1 MTTQIALGGGSAV
14 SRVQL
19 WLGRMMSAIAS
30 LFLVVD
36 GVMKL
41 FRPPVV
47 VKATLQLG
55 YAESAIVGI
64 GATLLLCTL
73 LYIVPRT
80 SAVGAVLL
88 SGYLGGAVASNVRAG
103 MPLFN
108 VLFPIIIAGLAWGGL
123 WFRDLRVRNLLYG

>member
-1 MTTQIALGGGSAV
+1 MTTQTALGGGSFV
-14 SRVQL
+14 SKVQL
-19 WLGRMMSAIAS
+19 WLGRIMSAIVS

-47 VKATLQLG
+47 VKATFQLG

-88 SGYLGGAVASNVRAG
+88 TGYLGGAVASNVRAG

-123 WFRDLRVRNLLYG
+123 WLRDLRVRDLLKA

>member
-1 MTTQIALGGGSAV
+1 MTTQTALGGGSFV
-14 SRVQL
+14 SKVQL
-19 WLGRMMSAIAS
+19 WLGRIMSAIVS

-47 VKATLQLG
+47 VKATFQLG

-73 LYIVPRT
+73 LYIVSRT

-88 SGYLGGAVASNVRAG
+88 TGYLGGAVASNVRAG
-103 MPLFN
+103 MPRFN

-123 WFRDLRVRNLLYG
+123 WLRDLRVRDLLKA